1 MNRLKLFIIGFLLS
15 SLFGYIEW
23 GNNQSMFIFQMEFDL
38 FFGSKG
44 SINSFTHPLIAIPL
58 IGQLILLFQLFYKHP
73 KKTWISIGASCIA
86 LLFLLFFAIGLLTIN
101 FKILGSSLPYV
112 LIFILFILKIKRVN

>member
-23 GNNQSMFIFQMEFDL
+23 GNNQSMFIFQMEYEL

-44 SINSFTHPLIAIPL
+44 SLNSFLHPFIALPLLGQFILI
-58 IGQLILLFQLFYKHP
+58 FQLFLVTP
-73 KKTWISIGASCIA
+73 KRRWMLLGASLIA
-86 LLFLLFFAIGLLTIN
+86 LLYLLYFAVGIVTLKYKIVISTLPFLFFYVVLL
-101 FKILGSSLPYV
+101 
-112 LIFILFILKIKRVN
+112 LKKTNQ